1 MTNLALHLN
10 LKRAQAISGQCEGG
24 GTMKFNYDESYLP
37 LKKNL
42 KSKPSHAEA
51 SGKDKA
57 RRRAGHVR
65 AEADEQTGI

>member
-1 MTNLALHLN
+1 
-10 LKRAQAISGQCEGG
+10 
-24 GTMKFNYDESYLP
+24 MKFNYDESYLP

-57 RRRAGHVR
+57 RRRAGHAR
-65 AEADEQTGI
+65 AEADEQTGV